1 MKINTKLLLVI
12 LLIIPVFSFAAAQCG
27 GFHFTINENGKGI
40 INGEKVTSQKVTFLK
55 STGDWDQI
63 KLDMTLMPA
72 RDGNMYGY
80 EFIKQNGRAFLNVEL
95 IRTNMEQPRI
105 IGSFDCKRVPD

>member
-1 MKINTKLLLVI
+1 MNINAKLLLVV
-12 LLIIPVFSFAAAQCG
+12 LLMIPVFSFAAAQCG
-27 GFHFTINENGKGI
+27 AFNFTINENGKGI
-40 INGEKVTSQKVTFLK
+40 INGDMVTSQKVTFLK
-55 STGDWDQI
+55 SSGDWNQI

-80 EFIKQNGRAFLNVEL
+80 EFIKRNGRAFMNVEL
-95 IRTNMEQPRI
+95 IRTNMEQQRI